1 MGNEVGNIIKQ
12 IRSNKHMTLKDL
24 SRKSGLSTSFLS
36 MVERGVTSPA
46 LLSLKKIADA
56 LEEDISIF
64 FIGQQPQAH
73 NCFCR
78 SYDNNIRNISGFFVY
93 KSLLGQPL
101 SKCTLDPMEVILMP
115 GQQRKDVIEIT
126 HSGEEF
132 TYVLEGVLSFFLKG
146 TEHVLNPGDCYHG
159 FGSDSHNF
167 VNLTNKIVRVLYI
180 VSPPLSN
187 EDYRNIEFQKKSQ
200 SNGAKEI

>member
-1 MGNEVGNIIKQ
+1 MENEVGNIIKQ
-12 IRSNKHMTLKDL
+12 IRSKKHMTLKEL
-24 SRKSGLSTSFLS
+24 SQKSGLSTSFLS
-36 MVERGVTSPA
+36 MAERGITSPA

-64 FIGQQPQAH
+64 FIDQQSQGH
-73 NCFCR
+73 SCFCR

-146 TEHVLNPGDCYHG
+146 TEYVLNPGDSYHG
-159 FGSDSHNF
+159 FGYDPHNF

-180 VSPPLSN
+180 VTPPLSN
-187 EDYRNIEFQKKSQ
+187 EDYQNIQLQQKLLSH
-200 SNGAKEI
+200 GTKEV

>member
-1 MGNEVGNIIKQ
+1 MENEVGNIIKQ
-12 IRSNKHMTLKDL
+12 IRSKKHMTLKEL
-24 SRKSGLSTSFLS
+24 SQKSGLSTSFLS
-36 MVERGVTSPA
+36 MAERGITSPA

-64 FIGQQPQAH
+64 FIDQQSQDH
-73 NCFCR
+73 SCFCR

-146 TEHVLNPGDCYHG
+146 TEYVLNPGDSYHG
-159 FGSDSHNF
+159 FGSDPHNF

-180 VSPPLSN
+180 VTPPLSN
-187 EDYRNIEFQKKSQ
+187 EDYQNIELQQKLLSH
-200 SNGAKEI
+200 GTKEV